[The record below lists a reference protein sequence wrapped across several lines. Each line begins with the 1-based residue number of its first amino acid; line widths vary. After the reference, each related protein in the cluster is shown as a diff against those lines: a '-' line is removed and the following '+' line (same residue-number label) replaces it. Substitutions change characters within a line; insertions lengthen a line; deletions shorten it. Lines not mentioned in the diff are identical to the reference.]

1 MKITRKNLPKS
12 IVELTIEEGKENI
25 ARFRKQALENVRKK
39 ANIKWF
45 RPGAKIPD
53 EVIIKNYGEDHIGA
67 MTVEYAIDFLYQEAL
82 KKEKLFPVAQA
93 VIKEV
98 DSQDPLRIVVDIEIF
113 PEIEIASKYKTIKLK
128 KTPIKVEKEEVEK
141 ALEDIQTRFTRFEKQ
156 DTTYK
161 IKAWDRVTIDT
172 LGKNEKWD
180 VLEATKM
187 SKYPLV
193 IGSNMLVPGFEDG
206 LIGKKSGEEVELD
219 ITFPKDYHSSDFAGK
234 KTVFTVTIHDVEAAI
249 KPEFTPEFIKDLRGK
264 ELDFT
269 GFKDLIQQEIKE
281 TKENNAR
288 LEDEHKLIEELRK
301 VTTIDIGDK
310 MLANQIEKVF
320 GEIKENLKRDQIKMS
335 DYLESLKLSEEA
347 YKETQ
352 VKPIAEKRL
361 FWELVLHKLVELEKT
376 EVSESEITSEIE
388 KIMTRYENPEVKK
401 RLSELYTPGTN
412 YYEELKQRM
421 KYKNLIDSFF
431 E

>member
-1 MKITRKNLPKS
+1 MKISRKNLPKS

-25 ARFRKQALENVRKK
+25 VRFRKQALENVRKK

-53 EVIIKNYGEDHIGA
+53 EVIVKNYWEEHLNALTI
-67 MTVEYAIDFLYQEAL
+67 EYAIDFLYQEAL

-98 DSQDPLRIVVDIEIF
+98 SSQDPLKIVVDIEVF
-113 PEIEIASKYKTIKLK
+113 PEIEIVAKYKAIKLK
-128 KTPIKVEKEEVEK
+128 KTTVKVGKEEIEK

-156 DTTYK
+156 DNKYK
-161 IKAWDRVTIDT
+161 IKSWDRVTIDT

-180 VLEATKM
+180 ILEATKM

-219 ITFPKDYHSSDFAGK
+219 ITFPSDYHSTDFSGK
-234 KTVFTVTIHDVEAAI
+234 KTVFTVTIHDVEASI

-264 ELDFT
+264 ELDLA
-269 GFKDLIQQEIKE
+269 GFKDLIKQEIQE

-288 LEDEHKLIEELRK
+288 LEDEHKLIEELKK
-301 VTTIDIGDK
+301 VTSIDIGEK

-320 GEIKENLKRDQIKMS
+320 SEIKENLMRDQIKMS
-335 DYLESLKLSEEA
+335 DYLESLKLSEEV

-376 EVSESEITSEIE
+376 EVSEQEITSEIE
-388 KIMTRYENPEVKK
+388 KIMARYENPEVKK
-401 RLSELYTPGTN
+401 RLTELYTPGTN